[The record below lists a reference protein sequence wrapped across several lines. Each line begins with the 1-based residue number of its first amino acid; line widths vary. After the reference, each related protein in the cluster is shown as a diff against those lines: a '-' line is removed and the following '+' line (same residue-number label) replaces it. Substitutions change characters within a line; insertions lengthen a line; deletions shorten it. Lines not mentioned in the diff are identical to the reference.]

1 MMDPIVYGWIGRGR
15 VAITGAIT
23 VDGTYRG
30 LTIDVTSGTFSIA
43 FTAAAT
49 LGSGYHV
56 AIYNSGSGVVTLN
69 PNASEPIRFPDGS
82 AVTKTL
88 AQGQGCVLA
97 CTGTGWEAIAG
108 AGLNTATTVT
118 GSGTLNRLAMF
129 TATGSTIG
137 DSTIANGSITG
148 VLTFAKTGTT
158 ARTHTFQ
165 DGAYT
170 VAALEAAQTFTAIQ
184 IVDTG
189 TANGSLPAVTRA
201 SVLRLAAADGQLAGI
216 EQTAYGAS
224 PEFTQRFVGGTRASP
239 TPAIAGNGTII
250 AQSYYWDGSAF
261 VQGSRI
267 RNRVAATHSSTELG
281 NDLRF
286 AVVATGDTTRTL
298 VESTIISATG
308 VMISSPGGTIGVTNT
323 TVTGTDAALISAN
336 TASGGGFQVRADDLS
351 LANPVWKVNVNNGES
366 LSFTVNLT
374 QVALVNS
381 TSFTTSLAR
390 ILGNRSITS
399 AAATTVLTTTDH
411 VLFLTGTT
419 TQTFTLPAAAAGRE
433 LRIKN
438 RSTGTLTINR
448 AGSDTIDGGTTLAVT
463 TGNWCILIA
472 NGADWCVFS

>member
-23 VDGTYRG
+23 IDGTYRG
-30 LTIDVTSGTFSIA
+30 LTVDVTSGTFSIA
-43 FTAAAT
+43 FLAAAT

-158 ARTHTFQ
+158 ARTATFQ
-165 DGAYT
+165 DLAQT
-170 VAALEAAQTFTAIQ
+170 VAALEASQTFTAVQAI
-184 IVDTG
+184 DTG
-189 TANGSLPAVTRA
+189 TANGVLDAAPFTSQ
-201 SVLRLAAADGQLAGI
+201 LRLASADGASAGLNVI
-216 EQTAYGAS
+216 SYGATPRLTFQYS
-224 PEFTQRFVGGTRASP
+224 NGTRAAKTVPVS
-239 TPAIAGNGTII
+239 GNAPCQVYT
-250 AQSYYWDGSAF
+250 QCWDGSAF
-261 VQGSRI
+261 FNGASFRM
-267 RNRVAATHSSTELG
+267 RTGATWGPNEAG
-281 NDLRF
+281 CDWRF
-286 AVVATGDTTRTL
+286 SATLIGDTTRTL
-298 VESTIISATG
+298 VESTVISATG
-308 VMISSPGGTIGVTNT
+308 VAVAAPGGQISVVNQ
-323 TVTGTDAALISAN
+323 TVTGTDVSLLGLV
-336 TASGGGFQVRADDLS
+336 TTSGGNLQFRVDDLS
-351 LANPVWKVNVNNGES
+351 LANPIWKLNCNANES

-374 QVALVNS
+374 QVALVNN

-399 AAATTVLTTTDH
+399 AASTTVLTTTDH
-411 VLFLTGTT
+411 VLFLTGSTT
-419 TQTFTLPAAAAGRE
+419 HTFTLPAAAAGRE

-448 AGSDTIDGGTTLAVT
+448 AGSDTIDGGTTISVT

-472 NGADWCVFS
+472 NGTDWCVFS